1 VFLTLLPKSI
11 AFPHSGHADAS
22 NKQKVS
28 QAPQAMPTSRF
39 MESPLPHFFGANGR
53 ASGFPASMF
62 GKSLANCVGKR
73 GVLEVGDGGRGNRRV
88 NSSQAS
94 RRGELDAWL
103 RVDAYHL
110 V

>member
-1 VFLTLLPKSI
+1 MFLTLLPKSI

-39 MESPLPHFFGANGR
+39 MESPLPHFFGSNGR

-73 GVLEVGDGGRGNRRV
+73 GVLKLSHGGRSNGRV
-88 NSSQAS
+88 NSSKAT
-94 RRGELDAWL
+94 RRRELDAWFC
-103 RVDAYHL
+103 VHANHL